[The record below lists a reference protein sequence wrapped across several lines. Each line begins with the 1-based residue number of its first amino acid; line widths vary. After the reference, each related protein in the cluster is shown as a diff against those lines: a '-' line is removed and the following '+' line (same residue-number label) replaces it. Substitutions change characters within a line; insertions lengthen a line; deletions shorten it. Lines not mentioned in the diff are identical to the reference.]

1 MLREQARKFLAGRC
15 SRQVVRKVFEGG
27 AGYDAEL
34 WAEIARMGWLGT
46 AVPEPYGGSGVGY
59 DGLCLL
65 AEELGYV
72 LAPVPFSSSI
82 YLAAEAI
89 MIAGSEAQKQKLLPP
104 MIDGSRIGTV
114 ALAEGMGNPSPEHI
128 KAKVASGHL
137 TGTKMPVP
145 DGEIAHFAVVAARDE
160 ADDIGVYVVELSGK
174 GVARTRLKGIDPAR
188 NQAKIVFDGAPA
200 ERLEGARGYAII
212 DELIDRAAIL
222 NGVRAGRRRASV
234 PRHGEGLCR
243 GSLRI
248 RAPDRRVPG
257 HQTQAR
263 RRLCC
268 DRVGKIE
275 RLLRRLG
282 HHGRRRGAAG
292 RRRRRPRRCN

>member
-1 MLREQARKFLAGRC
+1 MNFDFSDDLKMLREQARKFLARRC

-46 AVPEPYGGSGVGY
+46 AVPEAYGGSGVGY

-104 MIDGSRIGTV
+104 MIDGGRIGTV

-174 GVARTRLKGIDPAR
+174 GVARTRLKGIDRIFTTGRHPGQF
-188 NQAKIVFDGAPA
+188 NSW
-200 ERLEGARGYAII
+200 L
-212 DELIDRAAIL
+212 AA
-222 NGVRAGRRRASV
+222 VATAGS
-234 PRHGEGLCR
+234 E
-243 GSLRI
+243 
-248 RAPDRRVPG
+248 
-257 HQTQAR
+257 
-263 RRLCC
+263 
-268 DRVGKIE
+268 
-275 RLLRRLG
+275 
-282 HHGRRRGAAG
+282 
-292 RRRRRPRRCN
+292 